1 MSVHRAKKALEAM
14 QNGKYF
20 RVRLLLEGSL
30 IGIIVGFIIS
40 LFRFLLE
47 KSEQLRPMLYQYLT
61 LENWLYIV
69 GYFLGLACVAFVL
82 YKLVQIEPMASGS
95 GIPQIKGILLG
106 RMHMNWLRV
115 LVYKFV
121 GGVLAIGSGLS
132 LGREGPSVQL
142 GATIGQGISRMR
154 KSSRLEERF
163 LLTSGAGAGLAAAFN
178 APLAGVIFCL
188 EELQKNFSPMVLIP
202 AIAAALAATLVGQE
216 FFGNGPVFHITEL
229 AMIPLGNYGILI
241 CLSIFIGFLGRLF
254 NKSLLRSMNIYE
266 KYITV
271 KWLKKPMIPLLIAG
285 LIGFVLPQ
293 ILGGGN
299 QLVDLLVEN
308 DYPISLIFILFLGK
322 FIFTMICFAS
332 GVPGGIFLPMLVLGA
347 LGGSL
352 FGHLAIAMGLL
363 DPMYMANI
371 IVVAMAGYFS
381 AVVKAPVTG
390 SILIMEMTN
399 SFEHMLALIFV
410 SMIAYLVAD
419 LLNGKPVYD
428 ELLERSLQK
437 TKKFQQMDKYKRILL
452 ELVVENGAAI
462 DGAIIRKINWP
473 KCSLVVNI
481 KRGEQEI
488 SPAGNTRIQAGD
500 YLYIFANDVD
510 IDQFKQMAMK

>member
-69 GYFLGLACVAFVL
+69 GYFLGLTCFALVL

-202 AIAAALAATLVGQE
+202 AIAAALASTLVGQE

-254 NKSLLRSMNIYE
+254 NKSLLQSMNIYE
-266 KYITV
+266 KYVTV

-299 QLVDLLVEN
+299 QLVDLLVGN
-308 DYPISLIFILFLGK
+308 DYPISLIFDLFWFRRSWRDFFAHVSIGGFGGK
-322 FIFTMICFAS
+322 
-332 GVPGGIFLPMLVLGA
+332 LVWAFCNCDGFF
-347 LGGSL
+347 GS
-352 FGHLAIAMGLL
+352 H
-363 DPMYMANI
+363 
-371 IVVAMAGYFS
+371 
-381 AVVKAPVTG
+381 
-390 SILIMEMTN
+390 
-399 SFEHMLALIFV
+399 
-410 SMIAYLVAD
+410 
-419 LLNGKPVYD
+419 VY
-428 ELLERSLQK
+428 
-437 TKKFQQMDKYKRILL
+437 
-452 ELVVENGAAI
+452 G
-462 DGAIIRKINWP
+462 
-473 KCSLVVNI
+473 
-481 KRGEQEI
+481 
-488 SPAGNTRIQAGD
+488 
-500 YLYIFANDVD
+500 
-510 IDQFKQMAMK
+510 